1 VATVRFEI
9 QTPLGFTVRTTHE
22 YWERIVSEKHR
33 NMRGHED
40 EVKDTLSHPDV
51 IKQSVADPEVL
62 LFYRPRQVGWTVAV
76 ARRLN
81 GEGFLITCYLTAV
94 IKKWTEIWKRK

>member
-1 VATVRFEI
+1 
-9 QTPLGFTVRTTHE
+9 
-22 YWERIVSEKHR
+22 
-33 NMRGHED
+33 MRGHED